1 MVSFQSADGVPILD
15 TERAATPGAE
25 WLGPVDPSD
34 PVTFSIRVRPA
45 VSGPSASSG
54 DRDDRQAHDG
64 DAPTQPDFF
73 GDAQEADPRDL
84 DTVCEFAN
92 QTGLAIVEAV
102 PAERTVVVSGTAGAI
117 GAAFGIVFGHYLYGG
132 KLWRGYVGRICL
144 PSAIAH
150 VAEKAAF
157 VDDGLPDL
165 VSPAIVSQ
173 PDRRF
178 WGRGLPKS
186 HALVLV
192 GGAFI
197 VLGAFVHWRHASHHP
212 TALYTGKVTTTVATR
227 PAVVPP
233 PPPALP
239 ISKSGASPQALKAL
253 VSTGL
258 SEARASEAEGMP
270 RTPSDPPAV
279 HASAPPL
286 PSAPAPVP
294 PVVKGASTAQP
305 PRPAASSTAPA
316 RPQRP
321 LPARGQVQQAATP
334 PSNVPP
340 KPAEHLVPP
349 LPSQAPRPPVPPAPQ
364 NPPVQSVPTPVT
376 APIQAPRAPV
386 APSVE
391 APPPNRLY
399 MVRIGPVLDR
409 NRAGTIAN
417 QLTVGGFA
425 QVQVS
430 AQAGYRVLSEPLPRK
445 AAESLI
451 ATLTA
456 RGFRAD
462 VEPLNGDTVQVLFG
476 VFTTQE
482 EAEALSGRVAAA
494 GYDAWVREGTVY
506 TLRLGPYS
514 SASVTTIKEL
524 IKNDA
529 PEAPVTTAPVP

>member
-1 MVSFQSADGVPILD
+1 MVSFHSADGVPILD
-15 TERAATPGAE
+15 SERAATPGAE

-34 PVTFSIRVRPA
+34 PVMFSIRVRPA
-45 VSGPSASSG
+45 VSGPSAPSN
-54 DRDDRQAHDG
+54 DRDDRRADDG
-64 DAPTQPDFF
+64 DVPMQPGFF
-73 GDAQEADPRDL
+73 GDVREADPGDL
-84 DTVCEFAN
+84 DTVRAFAD
-92 QTGLAIVEAV
+92 QTGLAVVEVV

-150 VAEKAAF
+150 VAERASF

-173 PDRRF
+173 PGRRF

-186 HALVLV
+186 QALVLV
-192 GGAFI
+192 GGALI
-197 VLGAFVHWRHASHHP
+197 VLGAFLNWRHASHHP
-212 TALYTGKVTTTVATR
+212 TAVYTGKVTTTVATR
-227 PAVVPP
+227 PAVAPP

-239 ISKSGASPQALKAL
+239 ISKNVASPQALKAL

-258 SEARASEAEGMP
+258 TEARASEAEGMP
-270 RTPSDPPAV
+270 RTPSAPTAV

-286 PSAPAPVP
+286 PSGPAPLP

-305 PRPAASSTAPA
+305 ARPAASSTAPA
-316 RPQRP
+316 RPQGP
-321 LPARGQVQQAATP
+321 VPARGQVQHAATP
-334 PSNVPP
+334 PSSAPP
-340 KPAEHLVPP
+340 KPVEHPALP
-349 LPSQAPRPPVPPAPQ
+349 LLSQASRPPVPPAPQ
-364 NPPVQSVPTPVT
+364 NPPVQSAPTPVT
-376 APIQAPRAPV
+376 APIQAPRAPI

-399 MVRIGPVLDR
+399 MVRIGPLLDR

-417 QLTVGGFA
+417 QLSAGGFA
-425 QVQVS
+425 QVQVG

-476 VFTTQE
+476 VFTVKE

-529 PEAPVTTAPVP
+529 PEASVTAAPVP